1 MEGIVTLLGDIVAKF
16 ASFSEE
22 HSFILAGFMIVTLFL
37 IAGKMIESKNTS
49 KEEASTEDNKTT
61 ETNIAIEKDNN
72 APITT
77 GDNNDTATAG
87 DGGVALNVSGDG
99 SHYVKVEINP
109 LPPTPPP
116 PPLIHPKPIA
126 ELTLSDF
133 LRGKRLRN
141 PTKDFY
147 FPRLHDGQIAGH
159 LRKGNS
165 LLVLGDSLVGKTRAV
180 FESLKTLSDTELLI
194 VKQEYSPKN
203 LAYTPE
209 KTLIFFDDIEEFL
222 AAWGGELKI
231 FITQLLD
238 QGNPILATCRRGNEY
253 DTLLGGLGSPFI
265 NENFE
270 RVEVAKMDAQETLTF
285 QTEYPKLELD
295 TQAYDH
301 TIGSYF
307 LELSTMQER
316 FRRLGRLCEQYHRSS
331 QRHVEGVL
339 KTLNLLYYT
348 HNTAGKNL
356 YAKTKVFDFCQ
367 RKFTLSRE
375 DFADAL
381 MVLTADTTHLN
392 FLEESSHTLYIEEV
406 YLERIVNKGFNVA
419 NYFDDLFDL
428 YTSAEVRERGFLT
441 DVYAFSKALREV
453 TFEEAKNIITKMRTL
468 GISPN
473 VVTYSSIIDK
483 CANYDQAMEVLS
495 EMKAHD
501 LIPNVVT
508 YSSIITKCKNYDQA
522 MEVLSEMKAHDL
534 IPNVVTYNS
543 IIKRTKNYTDAMK
556 VVTLMGEAR
565 LRPDAYT
572 LSTVIHKIY
581 ANRLDLLRE
590 LLERFAGMEVRVDN
604 FVIKQIQRK
613 FGITIDKHCREVRP

>member
-1 MEGIVTLLGDIVAKF
+1 MLDK
-16 ASFSEE
+16 
-22 HSFILAGFMIVTLFL
+22 
-37 IAGKMIESKNTS
+37 
-49 KEEASTEDNKTT
+49 KTT

-72 APITT
+72 SPIVL
-77 GDNNDTATAG
+77 GDNNNISTQSATAG
-87 DGGVALNVSGDG
+87 DGGFAFNVSGDG
-99 SHYVKVEINP
+99 SHYVKVEINS

-147 FPRLHDGQIAGH
+147 FPRPYDGQIAQH
-159 LRKGNS
+159 LREGNP

-180 FESLKTLSDTELLI
+180 FESLKTLSDNELLI
-194 VKQEYSPKN
+194 VKQEHSPKN

-231 FITQLLD
+231 FITQLLN
-238 QGNPILATCRRGNEY
+238 QGNPILATCRKGDEY
-253 DTLLGGLGSPFI
+253 DTLLGGLGAAFI
-265 NENFE
+265 NDTFE
-270 RVEVAKMDAQETLTF
+270 RVEVAKMDEGETLAF
-285 QTEYPKLELD
+285 QTAHPQLTLD

-307 LELSTMQER
+307 LELSTMEDR
-316 FRRLGRLCEQYHRSS
+316 FRRLGELCKQYDRS
-331 QRHVEGVL
+331 QRQHVEGVL
-339 KTLNLLYYT
+339 KALNLLYYT

-367 RKFTLSRE
+367 RKLTLSRE
-375 DFADAL
+375 DFANAL
-381 MVLTADTTHLN
+381 MVLTADDTHLN

-406 YLERIVNKGFNVA
+406 YLERIVNKGFKVA

-428 YTSAEVRERGFLT
+428 YTSAELREKGFLT

-473 VVTYSSIIDK
+473 VVTYTSIIDK
-483 CANYDQAMEVLS
+483 CKSYEQAMEVLL
-495 EMKAHD
+495 EMKAHQ

-508 YSSIITKCKNYDQA
+508 YT
-522 MEVLSEMKAHDL
+522 
-534 IPNVVTYNS
+534 S

-556 VVTLMGEAR
+556 VVDLMHEAR
-565 LRPDAYT
+565 LHPDAFT
-572 LSTVIHKIY
+572 LSSVINKIY

-590 LLERFAGMEVRVDN
+590 LLERFAGMDVRAND
-604 FVIKQIQRK
+604 FVIKRVQRK